1 MPDLKKKFDAAAAS
15 VLKAKKD
22 PGNDMKLRLYA
33 HYKQATEGD
42 VAGEKP
48 GFTDFV
54 NRAKYEAW
62 AKLKGTPADKAME
75 AYIKLAAPFF
85 AAPFAWRAVEAIIL
99 RTVSL
104 SSLTWRERSST
115 SRAVSTPSRP
125 RDFDTRSSKT
135 CSSLS
140 QRPPE

>member
-1 MPDLKKKFDAAAAS
+1 MPDLKKQFDAAAAS

-62 AKLKGTPADKAME
+62 AKLKGTSREQAME
-75 AYIKLAAPFF
+75 GYIKL
-85 AAPFAWRAVEAIIL
+85 VE
-99 RTVSL
+99 RVT
-104 SSLTWRERSST
+104 RE
-115 SRAVSTPSRP
+115 
-125 RDFDTRSSKT
+125 
-135 CSSLS
+135 
-140 QRPPE
+140 

>member
-1 MPDLKKKFDAAAAS
+1 MPDIKKQFDAAAAS

-75 AYIKLAAPFF
+75 AYIKLAERVT
-85 AAPFAWRAVEAIIL
+85 RA
-99 RTVSL
+99 
-104 SSLTWRERSST
+104 
-115 SRAVSTPSRP
+115 
-125 RDFDTRSSKT
+125 
-135 CSSLS
+135 
-140 QRPPE
+140 

>member
-1 MPDLKKKFDAAAAS
+1 MSDLKKKFEAAAKD

-22 PGNDMKLRLYA
+22 PGSDMKLKLYA

-62 AKLKGTPADKAME
+62 AKLKGTAPEKAME
-75 AYIKLAAPFF
+75 GYIKL
-85 AAPFAWRAVEAIIL
+85 VE
-99 RTVSL
+99 RVT
-104 SSLTWRERSST
+104 RE
-115 SRAVSTPSRP
+115 
-125 RDFDTRSSKT
+125 
-135 CSSLS
+135 
-140 QRPPE
+140 

>member
-48 GFTDFV
+48 GFADFV

-62 AKLKGTPADKAME
+62 AKLKGTPAEKAME
-75 AYIKLAAPFF
+75 GYIKL
-85 AAPFAWRAVEAIIL
+85 VE
-99 RTVSL
+99 RVT
-104 SSLTWRERSST
+104 RE
-115 SRAVSTPSRP
+115 
-125 RDFDTRSSKT
+125 
-135 CSSLS
+135 
-140 QRPPE
+140 